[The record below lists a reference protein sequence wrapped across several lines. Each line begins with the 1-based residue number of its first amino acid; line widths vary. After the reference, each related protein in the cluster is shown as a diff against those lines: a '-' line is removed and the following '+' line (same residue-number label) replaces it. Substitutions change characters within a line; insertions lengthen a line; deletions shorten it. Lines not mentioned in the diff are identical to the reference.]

1 MPSMTLSISELEEI
15 QEAREAGKQPQ
26 QSGDTAANV
35 LLDPLA
41 KAIEQFMATTEAEE
55 ISRRARG
62 KAGRPSDTK
71 TFEAL
76 AEIGDPS
83 LAASLIVE
91 GILQA
96 IVLRGKRRDGDDSH
110 NAVTAPRV
118 TSNIAR
124 VLSDELKTRCRRIRD
139 RSHFIWPVAKS
150 GRIGADCLHLF
161 LESMPGCVEIRDV
174 RGEKLKGKDKKY
186 SKDLKIVVPMRG
198 LVELVTPEDNPSS
211 DASPAR
217 ALPQYLPMAL
227 PPKPWTNTR
236 DGGYRYSMQCM
247 DTFIK
252 HAQKDFLRSIDRE
265 IPDEFPITV
274 YKAVNAIQETSWA
287 VNERVL
293 KVVKEIIAGGLDLA
307 GVVAR
312 PSDDDDTDD
321 DSVKHVQKRVSQ
333 SSVISIAEMLL
344 LQQGDAPFYFPHNVD
359 FTGRVYPLPH
369 YLQPQ
374 GNDLPK
380 GLLHFAE
387 AKALGSQDAVKW
399 LAIHGANCM
408 AEHERVKLDEKSH
421 ADRVQWVNDH
431 SDNIRAVAKN
441 PIKHIEWWKDADSP
455 LCFLAFCFEWAGY
468 LAACERGMG
477 LAFESR
483 IPIAQDGSCN
493 GLQHYSA
500 LLRDEAAGKA
510 VNMVPSE
517 IPRDIYQDVAVKV
530 KERLTRDAPTDCCAK
545 AWLDWGGVDRK
556 ICKRPVM
563 TLAYGT
569 VEWAFRGQI
578 ATFLLDDLPSHKRP
592 DFAKAD
598 GFNKKDP
605 HCVYMAKAIWVAL
618 DGVVNSA
625 KGGLKFLRS
634 AVDRHIE
641 NDLAIQWTAPSGFH
655 VVQQN
660 WAKVPY
666 QIGKTLMGGGKY
678 RPTYEVRAT
687 DEEAT
692 ALKYN
697 TRKQRDGIAP
707 NFIHSLDA
715 AHLMLTTCAAVDE
728 DVTHFA
734 MIHDSFGTHAADA
747 EKLARI
753 TREQFVKMYTPLET
767 ENDFLNNDILLDFV
781 TSLLI
786 QVRGETAMKK
796 TLDATLRKARGTLDL
811 QGVIKS
817 KYFFS

>member
-1 MPSMTLSISELEEI
+1 MTLSINELEEI

-26 QSGDTAANV
+26 SGDRPANV

-96 IVLRGKRRDGDDSH
+96 IVLRGKRGDDSH

-198 LVELVTPEDNPSS
+198 LVELVAPEDNPSS

-217 ALPQYLPMAL
+217 VLPQYLPMAL

-236 DGGYRYSMQCM
+236 DGGYRYSMRCM

-265 IPDEFPITV
+265 IPDEFPVTV

-293 KVVKEIIAGGLDLA
+293 KVVKEIIGRGEDLA
-307 GVVAR
+307 GIAGIDEDEN
-312 PSDDDDTDD
+312 SD
-321 DSVKHVQKRVSQ
+321 DSVKRIQKRVSQ
-333 SSVISIAEMLL
+333 ASVIAIADELL
-344 LQQGDAPFYFPHNVD
+344 NSQGVAPFYFPHNVD

-380 GLLHFAE
+380 GLLQFGE
-387 AKALGSQDAVKW
+387 AKALGTQAAVNW
-399 LAIHGANCM
+399 LAIHGANTM
-408 AEHERVKLDEKSH
+408 AEHEGVKLDKQSH
-421 ADRVQWVNDH
+421 AARINWVNDH
-431 SDNIRAVAKN
+431 SDEIRAVAED
-441 PIKHIEWWKDADSP
+441 PIKNIEWWKDADSP

-483 IPIAQDGSCN
+483 IPIAQVGSCN

-510 VNMVPSE
+510 VNLVPSE
-517 IPRDIYQDVAVKV
+517 TPRDIYQDVADKV
-530 KERLTRDAPTDCCAK
+530 IERLKRDAPTNSEAK
-545 AWLDWGGVDRK
+545 DWLEWKGVNRK

-569 VEWAFRGQI
+569 VEWTFRGQI

-618 DGVVNSA
+618 DTVVNSA
-625 KGGLKFLRS
+625 KEGLKFLRS

-747 EKLARI
+747 EKLARM

-796 TLDATLRKARGTLDL
+796 TLDATLRNARGTLDL
-811 QGVIKS
+811 EGVIKS